1 MRIIADFHIHSKYSR
16 ATSKDMDLD
25 HLAESARMK
34 GINLLGTGDFTHFL
48 WFEELRQKLK
58 LVNYGIY
65 EYKGI
70 NFVLTT
76 EVANIYFKNGKIRR
90 IHNMIFAPTF
100 EVVEK
105 MNENLSKYGSLSSDG
120 RPVLGLSCENLVEI
134 VLGISKDCLI
144 VPGHIWTPWFS
155 LFGSESG
162 FDSIE
167 ECFGKYTKD
176 IYALETGLSS
186 DPAMNWRLSS
196 LDRFT
201 LISNSDSH
209 SPSRIGREANVFE
222 AKLEYLEIL
231 DILKKKDKKRFLFT
245 VEFFPQEGKYHYDGH
260 RNCEVRLSPK
270 ETLKLNGVCPKCGKN
285 LTIGV
290 MHRVEKLADREEGF
304 YPENAIPFKNMVPLD
319 EIIASA
325 KGLSPDAQQVKQEYL
340 NIVRNLGT
348 EFDIL
353 FNLSQEDLY
362 EKLSSKIVEGI
373 VRVREGRLNILPGY
387 DGEYGK
393 IEIFGKEET
402 EKKEKQMTLF

>member
-1 MRIIADFHIHSKYSR
+1 MRIVADFHIHSKYSR
-16 ATSKDMDLD
+16 ATSRDMDLE
-25 HLAESARMK
+25 HLVKAARLK

-48 WFEELRQKLK
+48 WLEELRTKLRP
-58 LVNYGIY
+58 VSYGLF
-65 EYKGI
+65 EFGGI
-70 NFVLTT
+70 NFILTT
-76 EVANIYFKNGKIRR
+76 EVSNIYSQAGRLRR
-90 IHNMIFAPTF
+90 IHNMIFAPSF

-105 MNENLSKYGSLSSDG
+105 ISHSLSGYGTLSSDG
-120 RPVLGLSCENLVEI
+120 RPMLGLNSQNLVEI
-134 VLGISKDCLI
+134 VLGASRDCFI

-162 FDSIE
+162 FDKIE
-167 ECFGKYTKD
+167 ECFGKYAKD

-186 DPAMNWRLSS
+186 DPAMNWRLSC
-196 LDRFT
+196 LDQFS

-222 AKLEYLEIL
+222 AKMDYLEIL

-245 VEFFPQEGKYHYDGH
+245 VEFFPEEGKYHYDGH
-260 RNCEVRLSPK
+260 RNCQVRLSPK
-270 ETLKLNGVCPKCGKN
+270 ETIKLKGNCPKCGRH

-304 YPENAIPFKNMVPLD
+304 KPDNAIEFKNMVTLD

-325 KGLSPDAQQVKQEYL
+325 KGMGVATQAVEQEYL
-340 NIVRNLGT
+340 NIIGRLGN

-353 FNLSQEDLY
+353 LNLSEKDL
-362 EKLSSKIVEGI
+362 EENLSPKIAQGI
-373 VRVREGRLNILPGY
+373 IRVRQGKLNILPGY

-402 EKKEKQMTLF
+402 EKKEKQMILF

>member
-1 MRIIADFHIHSKYSR
+1 MKIIADFHIHTKYSR

-25 HLAESARMK
+25 HLVESARFK

-48 WFEELRQKLK
+48 WLEELRHKLSPLK
-58 LVNYGIY
+58 YGLF

-70 NFVLTT
+70 NFILTT
-76 EVANIYFKNGKIRR
+76 EVSNIYFQNGRMRR
-90 IHNMIFAPTF
+90 IHNMIFTPTF
-100 EVVEK
+100 EIADK
-105 MNENLSKYGSLSSDG
+105 INEHLSRYGSLSSDG
-120 RPVLGLSCENLVEI
+120 RPMLGLSAENLVEI

-144 VPGHIWTPWFS
+144 VPSHIWTPWFS

-176 IYALETGLSS
+176 IYVLETGLSS

-209 SPSRIGREANVFE
+209 SPSRIGREANVFD
-222 AKLEYLEIL
+222 ATLDYLEIL
-231 DILKKKDKKRFLFT
+231 DILKKKDKTRFLFT

-260 RNCEVRLSPK
+260 RNCEIRLSPQ
-270 ETLKLNGVCPKCGKN
+270 ETLKFKGICPKCGKH

-290 MHRVEKLADREEGF
+290 MHRVEQLADRGENF
-304 YPENAIPFKNMVPLD
+304 SPENAIPFKKMVPLE

-325 KGLSPDAQQVKQEYL
+325 RGIGADTQQVKQEYL
-340 NIVRNLGT
+340 RIVGHLGT

-353 FNLSQEDLY
+353 FELSEKKLY
-362 EKLSSKIVEGI
+362 DTLSPQIAEGI
-373 VRVREGRLNILPGY
+373 MRVRKGILNILPGY
-387 DGEYGK
+387 DGEYGRV
-393 IEIFGKEET
+393 EIFNKEEID
-402 EKKEKQMTLF
+402 KKEKQRTLF

>member
-1 MRIIADFHIHSKYSR
+1 MRIVADFHIHSKYSR
-16 ATSKDMDLD
+16 ATSRDMDLE
-25 HLAESARMK
+25 HLVESARLK

-48 WFEELRQKLK
+48 WLEELRQKLNP
-58 LVNYGIY
+58 LSYGLY

-70 NFVLTT
+70 NFILTT
-76 EVANIYFKNGKIRR
+76 EVSNIYFQKGRMRR
-90 IHNMIFAPTF
+90 IHNIIFAPTF

-105 MNENLSKYGSLSSDG
+105 INGALSKYGNLSADG
-120 RPVLGLSCENLVEI
+120 RPILGLTAEDLVEL
-134 VLGISKDCLI
+134 VLGISSDCLI

-167 ECFGKYTKD
+167 ECFGKYTKN

-222 AKLEYLEIL
+222 AKLDYLEIL
-231 DILKKKDKKRFLFT
+231 DILKRKDKNRFLFT
-245 VEFFPQEGKYHYDGH
+245 IEFFPQEGKYHYDGH
-260 RNCEVRLSPK
+260 RNCQVRLSPK
-270 ETLKLNGVCPKCGKN
+270 ETIKLKGICPKCGKP
-285 LTIGV
+285 LTVGV
-290 MHRVEKLADREEGF
+290 MHRIEELADREENF
-304 YPENAIPFKNMVPLD
+304 VPENAIPFKNMVPLE
-319 EIIASA
+319 EIIASS
-325 KGLSPDAQQVKQEYL
+325 KGVGPDTQQVKQEYL
-340 NIVRNLGT
+340 NIVGHLGT

-353 FNLSQEDLY
+353 FNFSEEELY
-362 EKLSSKIVEGI
+362 ESLSPQVAEGI
-373 VRVREGRLNILPGY
+373 IRVRKGKLHILPGY

-393 IEIFGKEET
+393 IEIFGDKEI

>member
-25 HLAESARMK
+25 HLVEYAVLK

-48 WFEELRQKLK
+48 WLEELREKLK
-58 LVNYGIY
+58 PLSYGLY
-65 EYKGI
+65 GYKGI
-70 NFVLTT
+70 NFFLTT
-76 EVANIYFKNGKIRR
+76 EVANIYFQNGRMRR
-90 IHNMIFAPTF
+90 IHNIIFAPDF
-100 EVVEK
+100 ETIDK
-105 MNENLSKYGSLSSDG
+105 INEDLSHYGSLSSDG
-120 RPVLGLSCENLVEI
+120 RPMLGLSAENLVEI
-134 VLGISKDCLI
+134 VLGINKDCLI

-167 ECFGKYTKD
+167 ECFGKYTRD

-186 DPAMNWRLSS
+186 DPAMNWRISS
-196 LDRFT
+196 LDKFT

-209 SPSRIGREANVFE
+209 SPTRIGREANVFE
-222 AKLEYLEIL
+222 AKLDYLEIL
-231 DILKKKDKKRFLFT
+231 DILKKKDKTRFLFT

-260 RNCEVRLSPK
+260 RNCQVRFSPQ
-270 ETLKLNGVCPKCGKN
+270 ETLKFKGLCPKCGKN

-290 MHRVEKLADREEGF
+290 MHRVEQLADREENF
-304 YPENAIPFKNMVPLD
+304 SPENAIPFRKMVPLE

-325 KGLSPDAQQVKQEYL
+325 KGVGPDTQQVKQEYL
-340 NIVRNLGT
+340 NIVGHWGT

-353 FNLSQEDLY
+353 FNSSEEDLY
-362 EKLSSKIVEGI
+362 EKLPPKIAEGI
-373 VRVREGRLNILPGY
+373 IRVRKGEVNILPGY

-393 IEIFGKEET
+393 IEIFGKEEI